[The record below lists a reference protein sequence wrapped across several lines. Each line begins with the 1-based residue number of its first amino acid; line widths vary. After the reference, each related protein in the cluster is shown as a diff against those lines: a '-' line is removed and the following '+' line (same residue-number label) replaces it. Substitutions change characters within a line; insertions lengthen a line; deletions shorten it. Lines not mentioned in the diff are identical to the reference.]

1 MTSTSTTLPS
11 VPVRRGRLGLLL
23 ALSLVGGGAAGAF
36 AGAGGLV
43 QLGFPAGALLL
54 ALWLLATRRTAQYVE
69 FVLWLWLLAPG
80 LRRIVDLGL
89 GWNPVS
95 PIMLAAPVAT
105 LVCLL
110 PALSGRRRLH
120 PTMGASLVIA
130 LAAVGY
136 GVLVGVLVVGVGS
149 ALAAALAWLPPLAL
163 GLYVATSNSVED
175 ADLLAV
181 VRRTALLGC
190 LLLGSYGLL
199 QFVSPPPWD
208 VFWLENAPIT
218 SAGYPVPYE
227 VRVFSTLNSP
237 APFACV
243 LGVLLVLL
251 TGCRGRS
258 RPLAMLAAFVAFG
271 LSVVRTA
278 WLGYV
283 VALFTLLAPG
293 RTRLLRSAVVGI
305 GLPALLLVLYGGLVT
320 EVIASRLTDT
330 TKSGTQDES
339 FTDRVEFYRTVL
351 PQVLV
356 DPVGEGVGSTGVAT
370 KVGNAGE
377 LGERGNFDGGALE
390 ILYVFG
396 LPVGLA
402 FLVSIVLAV
411 RAAWTVASRR
421 GDLEKA
427 MAAALVGLLV
437 QLPLF
442 NPITTPSGIFF
453 WLLVGVLAR
462 SSATTAT
469 HEAVRVAQSEPRVI
483 TSSRRPRARSRSAA
497 S

>member
-1 MTSTSTTLPS
+1 MTSTRTTLPS

-218 SAGYPVPYE
+218 SAGYPVPY
-227 VRVFSTLNSP
+227 
-237 APFACV
+237 
-243 LGVLLVLL
+243 
-251 TGCRGRS
+251 
-258 RPLAMLAAFVAFG
+258 
-271 LSVVRTA
+271 
-278 WLGYV
+278 
-283 VALFTLLAPG
+283 
-293 RTRLLRSAVVGI
+293 
-305 GLPALLLVLYGGLVT
+305 
-320 EVIASRLTDT
+320 
-330 TKSGTQDES
+330 
-339 FTDRVEFYRTVL
+339 
-351 PQVLV
+351 
-356 DPVGEGVGSTGVAT
+356 
-370 KVGNAGE
+370 
-377 LGERGNFDGGALE
+377 
-390 ILYVFG
+390 
-396 LPVGLA
+396 
-402 FLVSIVLAV
+402 
-411 RAAWTVASRR
+411 
-421 GDLEKA
+421 
-427 MAAALVGLLV
+427 
-437 QLPLF
+437 
-442 NPITTPSGIFF
+442 
-453 WLLVGVLAR
+453 
-462 SSATTAT
+462 
-469 HEAVRVAQSEPRVI
+469 
-483 TSSRRPRARSRSAA
+483 
-497 S
+497 